1 MLEGI
6 KVADAAS
13 YSPEGETLGSLKAIN
28 FIFGTNGSGKTTI
41 SRVIGDPD
49 AHASCALSWRRGQKI
64 ECLVYNSDFI
74 TKNFVPQ
81 LRGIFTLGETETE
94 ILTRIEAAKTRVKG
108 LEDDVAQLQVTLG
121 ADEAPPASVPS

>member
-1 MLEGI
+1 MRAFL
-6 KVADAAS
+6 AS
-13 YSPEGETLGSLKAIN
+13 RPEDRM
-28 FIFGTNGSGKTTI
+28 SG
-41 SRVIGDPD
+41 
-49 AHASCALSWRRGQKI
+49 
-64 ECLVYNSDFI
+64 YNSDFI

-108 LEDDVAQLQVTLG
+108 LEDDVAQLQVILG